1 MTQIIKIQKQVI
13 GTEKVNSVNSRDLYN
28 YLQVK
33 TEFADWIKRAI
44 NKYDFVENTDY
55 IITIRKNENSQFS
68 GLKERKDYI
77 VTLDMAKELAM
88 LSNTKKGKET
98 RKYFLAC
105 EKRLKVNSSPLMQ
118 KDDILAI
125 IEKGLK
131 YDELQ
136 EKYII
141 CDTQKSVFNI
151 YAKEFIN
158 HIDNISERLQSM
170 QRLKTNLEDTLNNGV
185 ERCKQTGF
193 KPVSKHK
200 QTTIQI

>member
-1 MTQIIKIQKQVI
+1 MTQIIKITTQQI
-13 GTEKVNSVNSRDLYN
+13 GSEQVNSVNARELYN
-28 YLQVK
+28 YLEIK

-77 VTLDMAKELAM
+77 VTLDMAKELCM
-88 LSNTKKGKET
+88 VSNTKKGKET

-105 EKRLKVNSSPLMQ
+105 EKKLNNSSPSIQ
-118 KDDILAI
+118 KDNILKI

-131 YDELQ
+131 YDELL

-141 CDTQKSVFNI
+141 TDMQQGMFNI
-151 YAKEFIN
+151 YAKDFIH
-158 HIDNISERLQSM
+158 HIDNINDRLASM
-170 QRLKTNLEDTLNNGV
+170 QKLKTNLEDTLNNGV
-185 ERCKQTGF
+185 QRCKQTGF
-193 KPVSKHK
+193 KPIRAK
-200 QTTIQI
+200 QTTIQL